1 VLNQKGSPAWFSDTF
16 ANIPT
21 FGYAGRMFISI
32 DTYAFYRDTG
42 TGWDLIGGP
51 GIGTL
56 TGSGVT
62 GQVSFFNGT
71 QVLTGNNNLF
81 WDNTNSR
88 LGINTTTPGA
98 PLDIHGTGTNA
109 QFNGTG
115 TSNAYLTF
123 QNAGT
128 SKWRIGNTY
137 NAGANSFDIY
147 NVGTSANA
155 LSFGFTTNVA
165 TFTKDILINSLTIG
179 NGGGAIATNTAIG
192 SGALAVNTTGFQNIA
207 IGTNSLSLNNTG
219 LSNIAIGHRSLENS
233 IGGGGNVAVGV
244 FSLNNVNT
252 GQSNV
257 SIGINAGLG
266 LTTGSN
272 NIFIGSGSS
281 TGITTGSNNTIIGN
295 YAGTTALANNIVLA
309 DGAGNI
315 KYQWDGTNNNFTGN
329 VNFSS
334 TIGNGTYTYTL
345 PSATGTLA
353 LTSNLSSYLP
363 LAGGTL
369 TGALIGTS
377 AAFTGEIS
385 TSGGQLAF
393 SGSGGSPSTGIGI
406 RYNGTFYLYPGANGL
421 NVRNSANSGNT
432 FVVTDSGIGTF
443 SGNEVNIGSAVAA
456 TNVYLYMNGV
466 TNKATRIVF
475 QESGSSKWLVGNG
488 AASENGRFEVFD
500 NTNGTGVQLLR
511 GATAWIPLTSD
522 VRLKKNFETCQGL
535 NEVLQIEPV
544 KYHLLFEDD
553 NSNKKLGFKA
563 QNIQSLIPEMV
574 VTNGRKA
581 DDGSD
586 YLTIVPD
593 YLLPVLV
600 KAIQEL
606 NEKLVRNNI
615 N

>member
-1 VLNQKGSPAWFSDTF
+1 MSMIGVDYGVLNQKGSPSWFSDIY

-21 FGYAGRMFISI
+21 AGYKGRMFISI

-51 GIGTL
+51 GTGTL
-56 TGSGVT
+56 TGSGTT

-71 QVLTGNNNLF
+71 QTITGNNNLF

-98 PLDIHGTGTNA
+98 PLDIHATGTNA

-147 NVGTSANA
+147 NVGLTTTI
-155 LSFGFTTNVA
+155 LSISSTTN
-165 TFTKDILINSLTIG
+165 TMTLSTNLT
-179 NGGGAIATNTAIG
+179 
-192 SGALAVNTTGFQNIA
+192 
-207 IGTNSLSLNNTG
+207 
-219 LSNIAIGHRSLENS
+219 
-233 IGGGGNVAVGV
+233 
-244 FSLNNVNT
+244 
-252 GQSNV
+252 
-257 SIGINAGLG
+257 
-266 LTTGSN
+266 TTGSQSVQN
-272 NIFIGSGSS
+272 GLYLSNANAGAQAFYTNIWGRDDGINFALRNL
-281 TGITTGSNNTIIGN
+281 TG
-295 YAGTTALANNIVLA
+295 
-309 DGAGNI
+309 GAGFIFQSAASYN
-315 KYQWDGTNNNFTGN
+315 
-329 VNFSS
+329 
-334 TIGNGTYTYTL
+334 YTFPAT
-345 PSATGTLA
+345 TGTLA
-353 LTSNLSSYLP
+353 LTSDLSSYLP

-369 TGALIGTS
+369 TGLLNSSAFGNNSFSSGGTGYNKITIRNTTAGVANGAQLSIGTNADADQFYVQS
-377 AAFTGEIS
+377 FATTFT
-385 TSGGQLAF
+385 TSGMNVAGGAVVNGEGPGGLNLAATQSSIGF
-393 SGSGGSPSTGIGI
+393 YTGGSGSGNL
-406 RYNGTFYLYPGANGL
+406 RMQ
-421 NVRNSANSGNT
+421 
-432 FVVTDSGIGTF
+432 
-443 SGNEVNIGSAVAA
+443 IGSAGEVTIGNAVAA

-511 GATAWIPLTSD
+511 NSTAWVPLTSD
-522 VRLKKNFETCQGL
+522 IRLKKNFETCQGL

-544 KYHLLFEDD
+544 KYHLLFEDN

-586 YLTIVPD
+586 YLTIIPD